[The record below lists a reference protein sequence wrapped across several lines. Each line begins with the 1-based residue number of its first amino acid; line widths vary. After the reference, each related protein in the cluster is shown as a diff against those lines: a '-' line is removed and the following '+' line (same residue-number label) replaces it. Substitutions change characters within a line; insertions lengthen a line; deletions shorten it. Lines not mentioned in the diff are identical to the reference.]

1 MTDCTKEPKK
11 ETLWNKLCALS
22 HYQLRKKYDMS
33 LWIYKDEAA
42 ESAECAH
49 RFTGDSRH
57 HLWKIA
63 LFLGTLALFCSVLRC
78 LCSLFCRK

>member
-1 MTDCTKEPKK
+1 
-11 ETLWNKLCALS
+11 
-22 HYQLRKKYDMS
+22 MS

-42 ESAECAH
+42 ESAECSH